1 MRPFC
6 AREGKYT
13 ASDDAKGDKDVSS
26 EAAAAPIIA
35 VASGKGGVGKT
46 TVAVNLALALTAAGR
61 RVGLV
66 DADLYGPDI
75 PRMMG
80 LRRRAAASGVTVF
93 AAPGSRSAHLEPV
106 TRYGVQLA
114 SAGFLIG
121 EAQALGVHAGLAQ
134 AIVARLINQTAWA
147 EDTDC
152 LVVDLP
158 PGTADIQQL
167 VFGQRGR
174 KVIVLVVVTPQ
185 MVAHQDVRRL
195 VADLDRHPAVTV
207 GGVENMSGFTC
218 PCCGVTSPMFPAA
231 PADESIWSELNR
243 LASIPFSVQAA
254 ADADE
259 GRPVMVTRSVPEQVS
274 GYESAAA
281 EVLRYLSS
289 SKP

>member
-1 MRPFC
+1 VTG
-6 AREGKYT
+6 AVT
-13 ASDDAKGDKDVSS
+13 
-26 EAAAAPIIA
+26 AAPIIA

-46 TVAVNLALALTAAGR
+46 TVSVNLALALTAAGR

-93 AAPGSRSAHLEPV
+93 ARPGTAGARLEPV
-106 TRYGVQLA
+106 TRHGVQLA

-134 AIVARLINQTAWA
+134 AIVARLITQTAWA
-147 EDTDC
+147 PDTDC

-174 KVIVLVVVTPQ
+174 KVIVVVVVTPQ
-185 MVAHQDVRRL
+185 VVAHQDVRRL
-195 VADLDRHPAVTV
+195 IADLDRHPAVTV

-231 PADESIWSELNR
+231 PPDESVWSQLDR
-243 LASIPFSVQAA
+243 MASIPFSAQAA

-259 GRPVMVTRSVPEQVS
+259 GRPVMVTRVVPEQVTA
-274 GYESAAA
+274 YESAA
-281 EVLRYLSS
+281 EQVLGYLDALD
-289 SKP
+289 

>member
-1 MRPFC
+1 M
-6 AREGKYT
+6 A
-13 ASDDAKGDKDVSS
+13 GDVG
-26 EAAAAPIIA
+26 AVPILA

-46 TVAVNLALALTAAGR
+46 TVAVNLALALSAAGR

-80 LRRRAAASGVTVF
+80 LRRQAAASSVTVY
-93 AAPGSRSAHLEPV
+93 APGGNRGARLEAV
-106 TRYGVQLA
+106 DRYGVQLA

-121 EAQALGVHAGLAQ
+121 QDQALGLHAGLAQ
-134 AIVARLINQTAWA
+134 AIVARLITQTAWA

-174 KVIVLVVVTPQ
+174 KVIVVVVVTPQ
-185 MVAHQDVRRL
+185 VVAHNDVRRL
-195 VADLDRHPAVTV
+195 IADLGRHPAVAV
-207 GGVENMSGFTC
+207 GGIENMAGFTC
-218 PCCGVTSPMFPAA
+218 PCCGATTPLFPAA
-231 PADESIWSELNR
+231 PDGESIWAQVSK
-243 LASIPFSVQAA
+243 LASIPFSPKAA

-259 GRPVMVTRSVPEQVS
+259 GRPVMLTRGDAELVAA
-274 GYESAAA
+274 YESAAA
-281 EVLRYLSS
+281 QLQRYLDAGES
-289 SKP
+289 PA

>member
-1 MRPFC
+1 M
-6 AREGKYT
+6 T
-13 ASDDAKGDKDVSS
+13 D

-35 VASGKGGVGKT
+35 VASGKGGVGKS
-46 TVAVNLALALTAAGR
+46 TVAVNLALALGAAGR

-80 LRRRAAASGVTVF
+80 LRRRAAVSGVTVF
-93 AAPGSRSAHLEPV
+93 AARGSRGARLEAV
-106 TRYGVQLA
+106 SRHGVQLA

-134 AIVARLINQTAWA
+134 AIVSRLINGTAWA
-147 EDTDC
+147 QDTDC

-167 VFGQRGR
+167 VFGQQGR
-174 KVIVLVVVTPQ
+174 KVIVVVVVTPQ

-207 GGVENMSGFTC
+207 GGIENMSGFTC
-218 PCCGVTSPMFPAA
+218 PCCGVTSPLFPAA
-231 PADESIWSELNR
+231 PEDESIWTELTR
-243 LASIPFSVQAA
+243 LASIPFSSQAA

-259 GRPVMVTRSVPEQVS
+259 GRPVMVTRAVPEQVS
-274 GYESAAA
+274 AYESAA
-281 EVLRYLSS
+281 EQVLRYLS
-289 SKP
+289 

>member
-1 MRPFC
+1 VTG
-6 AREGKYT
+6 AI
-13 ASDDAKGDKDVSS
+13 S
-26 EAAAAPIIA
+26 AAPIIA

-46 TVAVNLALALTAAGR
+46 TVSVNLALALTAAGR
-61 RVGLV
+61 RAGLV

-80 LRRRAAASGVTVF
+80 LRRRRDTSGVTLY
-93 AAPGSRSAHLEPV
+93 ARSGTRGARLEPV
-106 TRYGVQLA
+106 ARHGVELA
-114 SAGFLIG
+114 SAGFLMG

-134 AIVARLINQTAWA
+134 ALVSRLITQTAWA
-147 EDTDC
+147 DDTDC

-174 KVIVLVVVTPQ
+174 KVIVVVVVTPQ
-185 MVAHQDVRRL
+185 VVAHQDVRRL
-195 VADLDRHPAVTV
+195 VADLDRYPAVAV
-207 GGVENMSGFTC
+207 GGIENMSGFTC

-231 PADESIWSELNR
+231 PAQESIWRQLSLM
-243 LASIPFSVQAA
+243 ASIPFSAQAA

-274 GYESAAA
+274 AYESAAA
-281 EVLRYLSS
+281 QVLGYLDS
-289 SKP
+289 SKS

>member
-1 MRPFC
+1 VTG
-6 AREGKYT
+6 A
-13 ASDDAKGDKDVSS
+13 VS
-26 EAAAAPIIA
+26 AAPIIA

-46 TVAVNLALALTAAGR
+46 TVSVNLALALTEAGR

-80 LRRRAAASGVTVF
+80 LRRRAATSGVTVF
-93 AAPGSRSAHLEPV
+93 ATPGTRGARLEPV
-106 TRYGVQLA
+106 TRHGVQLA
-114 SAGFLIG
+114 SAGFLMG

-134 AIVARLINQTAWA
+134 AIVSRLIIQTAWA
-147 EDTDC
+147 PDTDC

-174 KVIVLVVVTPQ
+174 KVIVVVVVTPQ
-185 MVAHQDVRRL
+185 VVAHQDVRRL
-195 VADLDRHPAVTV
+195 IADLDRHPAVTV

-231 PADESIWSELNR
+231 PADESIWRGLNK
-243 LASIPFSVQAA
+243 LASIPFSAQAA

-259 GRPVMVTRSVPEQVS
+259 GRPVMVTRGVPEQVTA
-274 GYESAAA
+274 YESAAA
-281 EVLRYLSS
+281 QVLRHLN
-289 SKP
+289 

>member
-1 MRPFC
+1 M
-6 AREGKYT
+6 A
-13 ASDDAKGDKDVSS
+13 GDVG
-26 EAAAAPIIA
+26 AVPIVA

-80 LRRRAAASGVTVF
+80 LRRRATAASVTVY
-93 AAPGSRSAHLEPV
+93 ARAGVAGARLEAV
-106 TRYGVQLA
+106 SRYGVQLA

-121 EAQALGVHAGLAQ
+121 ENQALGMPAGLAQ
-134 AIVARLINQTAWA
+134 AIASRLITQTAW
-147 EDTDC
+147 DPGTDC

-174 KVIVLVVVTPQ
+174 QVIVVVVVTPQ
-185 MVAHQDVRRL
+185 VVAHQDVRRL
-195 VADLDRHPAVTV
+195 VADLARHPAAAV
-207 GGVENMSGFTC
+207 GGIENMAGFTC
-218 PCCGVTSPMFPAA
+218 PCCGNTTPLFPAA
-231 PADESIWSELNR
+231 PDAESIWGQVTK
-243 LASIPFSVQAA
+243 LASIPFSPQAA

-259 GRPVMVTRSVPEQVS
+259 GRPVMITRGSPEQVTA
-274 GYESAAA
+274 YETAAA
-281 EVLRYLSS
+281 QVRRYLDAGEH
-289 SKP
+289 PA